1 MPPDMLPPE
10 TAQRLQA
17 LRERFE
23 AGWKAGSPP
32 PMEELLA
39 QMPEEGLPALLNELL
54 RIECQYGS
62 PGGSAEECRLRFPD
76 PAPAPPADNV
86 SESPFSDSTDTGH
99 GPGPMPRALPSVPG
113 YEVQEK
119 LAHGG
124 MGVIYRARHGRLNLP
139 VALKMVRGGMW
150 ETPEARAR
158 FAIEARAV
166 AGLTHPH
173 VVRVYDFGEFEGQPY
188 FSME

>member
-39 QMPEEGLPALLNELL
+39 EMPEEGLPALLNELL

-76 PAPAPPADNV
+76 AAPPADGA
-86 SESPFSDSTDTGH
+86 SEHPFADSTDTGH
-99 GPGPMPRALPSVPG
+99 DPGPAPRALPSVPG
-113 YEVQEK
+113 YDVQENPPR
-119 LAHGG
+119 GG
-124 MGVIYRARHGRLNLP
+124 RGVISRPRHGRLNLP
-139 VALKMVRGGMW
+139 VALKMVRGGAW

-166 AGLTHPH
+166 GGLTHPH
-173 VVRVYDFGEFEGQPY
+173 IVRVYDFGE
-188 FSME
+188 